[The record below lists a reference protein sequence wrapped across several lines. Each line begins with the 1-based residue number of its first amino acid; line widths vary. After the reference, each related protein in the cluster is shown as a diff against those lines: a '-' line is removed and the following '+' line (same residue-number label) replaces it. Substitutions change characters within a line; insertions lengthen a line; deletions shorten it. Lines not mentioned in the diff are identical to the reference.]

1 MYEQMGRKLN
11 VTSAKIPAAVIQS
24 SAGLNLQK

>member
-11 VTSAKIPAAVIQS
+11 VTSAKHLLLSIEV
-24 SAGLNLQK
+24 LRD

>member
-1 MYEQMGRKLN
+1 MDEPAGRKLS
-11 VTSAKIPAAVIQS
+11 VTSAKILAAVIQS